1 MQDALCP
8 TKRPDEKRMS
18 ANVSTLI
25 QGGPSGRGQPF
36 VDIAISCGT
45 RRFYTTAKRLI
56 WCQQTVFRD
65 QMYRPVDLLDYS
77 WNFPSDDC
85 RAERVI
91 RLFVAHR
98 ENFMLRLQI
107 LLISAIFSLSGCM
120 NSASRLSLGTGFIQP
135 LGEKCVLQRCIHFYH
150 SNINLRICYYINFIS
165 AAPKLR
171 CVRYT
176 QTVDAAVDHQN
187 VMLLR

>member
-1 MQDALCP
+1 
-8 TKRPDEKRMS
+8 
-18 ANVSTLI
+18 
-25 QGGPSGRGQPF
+25 
-36 VDIAISCGT
+36 
-45 RRFYTTAKRLI
+45 
-56 WCQQTVFRD
+56 
-65 QMYRPVDLLDYS
+65 MYRPVDLLDYIAEIS
-77 WNFPSDDC
+77 PQMT

-98 ENFMLRLQI
+98 ENFMLRSQI
-107 LLISAIFSLSGCM
+107 SLISAIFSPSSCR

-135 LGEKCVLQRCIHFYH
+135 LKEKCVLQRCIHFYH

-187 VMLLR
+187 VMLFR

>member
-1 MQDALCP
+1 
-8 TKRPDEKRMS
+8 
-18 ANVSTLI
+18 
-25 QGGPSGRGQPF
+25 
-36 VDIAISCGT
+36 
-45 RRFYTTAKRLI
+45 
-56 WCQQTVFRD
+56 
-65 QMYRPVDLLDYS
+65 
-77 WNFPSDDC
+77 
-85 RAERVI
+85 
-91 RLFVAHR
+91 
-98 ENFMLRLQI
+98 MLRLQI
-107 LLISAIFSLSGCM
+107 LLISAIVSSSGCR